1 MFRTKRKKEETIM
14 ENRAEK
20 VAAEA
25 EGLYRSGRMHCA
37 EAVLAAVMRDYMPE
51 AGEEMVRLA
60 AGFGGGS
67 GAGCICG
74 AVVGGTMAF
83 GLLFAAD
90 PPRVKRL
97 TKELHRWFQEEY
109 GATCCKINPKDA
121 QEDLLRADR
130 KGRGKSGGNG
140 AIVGDIDQLPLWQ
153 WGIERNSPDSSNPP
167 MRGTPAKSS
176 SYFPKSAKLR

>member
-1 MFRTKRKKEETIM
+1 M

-25 EGLYRSGRMHCA
+25 EGLYRSGKMHCA
-37 EAVLAAVMRDYMPE
+37 EAVLAAVTRNYMPA

-83 GLLFAAD
+83 GLLFAD
-90 PPRVKRL
+90 DRTRVKRL
-97 TKELHRWFQEEY
+97 TKELHRWFKDEY
-109 GATCCKINPKDA
+109 GATCCKVILKTHRKICF
-121 QEDLLRADR
+121 DLT
-130 KGRGKSGGNG
+130 GKV
-140 AIVGDIDQLPLWQ
+140 AERVAEMVQLEK
-153 WGIERNSPDSSNPP
+153 I
-167 MRGTPAKSS
+167 
-176 SYFPKSAKLR
+176 

>member
-1 MFRTKRKKEETIM
+1 VSKYRFLDKSIEGFFMFRTKQKKEETIM

-25 EGLYRSGRMHCA
+25 EGLYRSGKMHCA
-37 EAVLAAVMRDYMPE
+37 EAVLAAVMRDFMPE

-74 AVVGGTMAF
+74 AVVGGSMAF

-90 PPRVKRL
+90 PTRVKRL

-109 GATCCKINPKDA
+109 GATCCKIILKTHKKICY
-121 QEDLLRADR
+121 ELT
-130 KGRGKSGGNG
+130 GKVAGKVAEMVQS
-140 AIVGDIDQLPLWQ
+140 
-153 WGIERNSPDSSNPP
+153 
-167 MRGTPAKSS
+167 
-176 SYFPKSAKLR
+176 